1 MGKLYRKHNYSPF
14 DSPILVSGFVQLPI
28 FGILYRTRN
37 ALTSSSTFLWIR
49 NLAIPNLTLTIVI
62 RTLTTSPAYLMPS
75 ASPNAR
81 AAIVVIQ
88 LILEARRGARS
99 LLGVFESGRHFSNPL
114 AAVPWGAR
122 ETGLTGQPA
131 FESGQPRVS
140 SAVAPRVGDSSRRT
154 R

>member
-14 DSPILVSGFVQLPI
+14 DSPTLVSGFVQLPI

-62 RTLTTSPAYLMPS
+62 RMLTTLPAYLMPS
-75 ASPNAR
+75 ASPDAR

-88 LILEARRGARS
+88 LIWK
-99 LLGVFESGRHFSNPL
+99 L
-114 AAVPWGAR
+114 AA
-122 ETGLTGQPA
+122 GLGLYWA
-131 FESGQPRVS
+131 S
-140 SAVAPRVGDSSRRT
+140 SNVVGIFQTLWLRYRGSHAKPG
-154 R
+154 